1 MFSRLLMQRTGP
13 FCMIMSASIPLWINT
28 SAVSAVKEVLG
39 GQRVIHAYGQ
49 NAGGYVYSFGL
60 ARAVI
65 NPVDEFLFEIPQV
78 AKL

>member
-1 MFSRLLMQRTGP
+1 MNKDIGGVR
-13 FCMIMSASIPLWINT
+13 CE
-28 SAVSAVKEVLG
+28 KEVLG

-65 NPVDEFLFEIPQV
+65 NLVDEFLFEIPQV